1 SAAQFIEQLASQ
13 PGQQA
18 LRDIPLAA
26 GRLELLLEPK
36 TRDAHGA
43 LVDRPHVAP
52 PSQVAELAG
61 PLSTVLHAT
70 AYGMRGGRL
79 AGEQVE
85 RAGAATAHA
94 LDKVGDG
101 VERVL
106 KTEGMVIGQVV
117 NMGSTSL
124 QVSTR

>member
-1 SAAQFIEQLASQ
+1 MQKVVGEKLREMLPPGAQTSAAQFIEQLASQ

-36 TRDAHGA
+36 TRDAQGA

-61 PLSTVLHAT
+61 PLSTV
-70 AYGMRGGRL
+70 
-79 AGEQVE
+79 
-85 RAGAATAHA
+85 
-94 LDKVGDG
+94 
-101 VERVL
+101 
-106 KTEGMVIGQVV
+106 
-117 NMGSTSL
+117 
-124 QVSTR
+124 